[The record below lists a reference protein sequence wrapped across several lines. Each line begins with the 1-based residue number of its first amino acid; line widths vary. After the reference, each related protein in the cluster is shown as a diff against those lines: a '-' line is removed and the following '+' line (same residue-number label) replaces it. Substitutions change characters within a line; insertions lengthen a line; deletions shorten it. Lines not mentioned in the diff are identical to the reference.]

1 MDNKDDLK
9 KHKDKINYIA
19 VGVALGVSL
28 GAAIGAGLDAIN
40 SKKTNK

>member
-9 KHKDKINYIA
+9 KYKDKINYI
-19 VGVALGVSL
+19 ALGVSL

-40 SKKTNK
+40 SKKTNKW